1 MRKLILAAALLAAAC
16 SPPSHEQPKGEAPAA
31 GSETQIIEPTPEQR
45 AMADALAQRAAG
57 DIGVPVK
64 FTITSDHSEGD
75 WAFIV
80 AQPWSPEGAA
90 LDWSQTH
97 YAQRARDGVL
107 DGNGT
112 TYALLHKQNNAWTV
126 TDFVVGPTDVAYAD
140 WAQRYGAPAAIF
152 GGPNGK

>member
-1 MRKLILAAALLAAAC
+1 MRTLVLATALFAVAC
-16 SPPSHEQPKGEAPAA
+16 TPPPHEQPKADATTNGEAPI
-31 GSETQIIEPTPEQR
+31 TEPTPEQR
-45 AMADALAQRAAG
+45 AMADALAQRATG

-112 TYALLHKQNNAWTV
+112 TYALLHRQNNAWIV

-140 WAQRYGAPAAIF
+140 WAERYGAPPAIF
-152 GGPNGK
+152 GTPNTK

>member
-1 MRKLILAAALLAAAC
+1 MRALLIAALITLAAC
-16 SPPSHEQPKGEAPAA
+16 SPPPREQPKSETPTA
-31 GSETQIIEPTPEQR
+31 GSETQIAEPTPEQR
-45 AMADALAQRAAG
+45 AMAEALAQRAAG

-64 FTITSDHSEGD
+64 FTITSAQTEGD

-112 TYALLHKQNNAWTV
+112 TYALLRKQNNAWAV
-126 TDFVVGPTDVAYAD
+126 IDFAVGPTDVAYAD
-140 WAQRYGAPAAIF
+140 WAQRYGAPAGIF
-152 GGPNGK
+152 GAPGGK